1 MIFPIINYIAVR
13 KQKNSSVHSNPSTNL
28 SMRYS
33 LSFVFLLASTFCSY
47 AQTSVVVPAKAVA
60 QLERLVRQTQAEVVI
75 GSRRSTLPPETR
87 PMLNKLLVQTASE
100 FLALAGRKPSR
111 EDFYKS
117 LDTGLARIK
126 PLVTQVQ
133 ERQQVAEY
141 FQDMLDIVG
150 LESSEGRLTAFVE
163 SPGARP

>member
-1 MIFPIINYIAVR
+1 MTFPFINYIAVR
-13 KQKNSSVHSNPSTNL
+13 KKKSGDVATKLLAYS

-33 LSFVFLLASTFCSY
+33 LVVVFLLATAYSSH
-47 AQTSVVVPAKAVA
+47 AQTAVAVPTKAIA

-75 GSRRSTLPPETR
+75 GSRRGTLPPETR

-100 FLALAGRKPSR
+100 FLALAGRKPTR
-111 EDFYKS
+111 EDFFKS

-126 PLVTQVQ
+126 PLVAQVQ

-150 LESSEGRLTAFVE
+150 LDSSDGRLTAFVE
-163 SPGARP
+163 SPGSQP